1 LGLVASSKYPY
12 RAMRLHDGWGT
23 QMVAGANI
31 DRAEKQVLRL
41 PSISQKDNQM
51 GRSLGKT
58 QL

>member
-1 LGLVASSKYPY
+1 MASSKYPY